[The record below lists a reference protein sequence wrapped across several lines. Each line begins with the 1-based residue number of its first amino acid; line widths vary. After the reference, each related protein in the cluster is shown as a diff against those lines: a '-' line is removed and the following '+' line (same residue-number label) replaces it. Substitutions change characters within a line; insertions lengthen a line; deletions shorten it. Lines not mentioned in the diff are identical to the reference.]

1 MLKEKARLVAGI
13 VYVFDLAFVSAA
25 FLAAHFVRGQLA
37 PALGLGQPGLPPIE
51 RYLPLLPL
59 VLVIWSVLLW
69 SSGRYRSHRQVPLLA
84 EAGAIVRVCLV
95 GAATFALVIW
105 SLRID
110 ERLFASD
117 HISRSFLALFALFS
131 TAALLSEKLALRLTA
146 RLLRERGLNYRTIV
160 VVGTGA
166 SAVGIV
172 QSIQA
177 HRWWGYRV
185 LGFVDGG
192 EEDGAR
198 DPLAQPILGTL
209 ADLDALRARV
219 IVDEVIFALPA
230 RSLAR
235 FENCVIALQEQGTL
249 VRFALDLFPHARARV
264 LTQEIDG
271 VPLVSMAMSPSGPLE
286 MALKRGVDVALS
298 LALLAL
304 AWPVLLVVA
313 LGIRLTG
320 RGGVFFQQRR
330 CGLNGRQ
337 FTLYKFRTMVEGA
350 HERMTE
356 VAHLNEVDGP
366 VFKVRRDPRVT
377 RFGRFLRRFSLDE
390 LPQLWN
396 VLRGDM
402 SLVGPRPFVIHEA
415 DQIVGWAGRRLDITP
430 GITGPWQVM
439 GRNDLTFD
447 EMTTLD
453 YVYVTNWSLWWDIKI
468 LIKTIPAVLA
478 RKGAY

>member
-13 VYVFDLAFVSAA
+13 VYVVDLAFVSAA
-25 FLAAHFVRGQLA
+25 FVTAHFVRGQLA

-69 SSGRYRSHRQVPLLA
+69 SSGRYRSHRQVPLVA

-95 GAATFALVIW
+95 GTASFALVVW

-110 ERLFASD
+110 ERLLASD

-131 TAALLSEKLALRLTA
+131 TVALLSEKLALRLTA

-160 VVGTGA
+160 VVGTSA

-192 EEDGAR
+192 EEDALR
-198 DPLAQPILGTL
+198 DPRAQPILGTL
-209 ADLDALRARV
+209 ADLDALRSRV
-219 IVDEVIFALPA
+219 IVDEVVFALPA
-230 RSLAR
+230 RSLAH

-286 MALKRGVDVALS
+286 MALKRGVDIALS

-313 LGIRLTG
+313 LGIRITG

-402 SLVGPRPFVIHEA
+402 SLVGPRPPIPEEVARYERW
-415 DQIVGWAGRRLDITP
+415 QLRRLAMKP
-430 GITGPWQVM
+430 GLTGLWQISGRSGLDFERWMALDLQYIDTWSPWL
-439 GRNDLTFD
+439 DL
-447 EMTTLD
+447 
-453 YVYVTNWSLWWDIKI
+453 KI
-468 LIKTIPAVLA
+468 LLKTVPVVISG
-478 RKGAY
+478 RGAF